1 MTKSIFTGRALPI
14 LSLGLGVGLGLALV
28 APASAA
34 NFTLRVGSGHPSGP
48 SVYVNMV
55 ENFFVPEVTRR
66 VAEETEHTITFIE
79 GYGGA
84 IAGVADTL
92 EAVQSGL
99 LDLGAYCFCFEPAK
113 LFLHN
118 FPYFAPFGPQG
129 SAEAMAITRA
139 VYDAHPWLTETFERD
154 YGQVLLGLSG
164 WDNYHLGTTMPWQTV
179 EDLRGVRIGGAGPN
193 LPWLEYAGAVPVQS
207 TLPDGYM
214 SLQTGIYNGWLMFP
228 SAYLGFR
235 FHEPAPHFT
244 LIGFGPMM
252 VNGLTMNARS
262 LARLPEDV
270 QRIIREVGA
279 EYEVRSG
286 EALDAAQARGL
297 TGLAEAGANITELP
311 AETRQSWA
319 ASMAPFP
326 GTQTREADGRG
337 LPGTEVMTTYLR
349 LVAES
354 GYEWPQ
360 PYTLD

>member
-1 MTKSIFTGRALPI
+1 MTARLTARRIAPA
-14 LSLGLGVGLGLALV
+14 LALALTTA
-28 APASAA
+28 APALAA
-34 NFTLRVGSGHPSGP
+34 DFTLRVGSGHPSGP
-48 SVYVNMV
+48 SVYVNLV

-66 VAEETEHTITFIE
+66 VAEETEHTITFIQ

-118 FPYFAPFGPQG
+118 FPYYAPFGPQG
-129 SAEAMAITRA
+129 SAESMVITRA

-164 WDNYHLGTTMPWQTV
+164 WDNYHLGTTMPWTTV
-179 EDLRGVRIGGAGPN
+179 ADLQGVRIGGAGPN

-235 FHEPAPHFT
+235 FHEPAPNFT

-262 LARLPEDV
+262 LAALPEDV
-270 QRIIREVGA
+270 QRIIREVGR

-286 EALDAAQARGL
+286 EALDAAQERGL
-297 TGLAEAGANITELP
+297 TGLREAGANITEIDP
-311 AETRQSWA
+311 AVRQAWA
-319 ASMAPFP
+319 ASMAAFP
-326 GTQTREADGRG
+326 GTQVREAEGRG
-337 LPGTEVMTTYLR
+337 LPGRAVMETYLR

-354 GYEWPQ
+354 GYEWPHV
-360 PYTLD
+360 YTLD